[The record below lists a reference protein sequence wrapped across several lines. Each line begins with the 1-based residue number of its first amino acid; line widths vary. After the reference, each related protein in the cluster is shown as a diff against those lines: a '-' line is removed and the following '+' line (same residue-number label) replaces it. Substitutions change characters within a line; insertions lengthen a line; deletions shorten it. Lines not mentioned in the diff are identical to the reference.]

1 MRLLQRCGDDTH
13 THIHT
18 QSLIHFILQESA
30 LVKSN
35 MELTHIEREKEAL
48 SSELSSRKQELETTK
63 QLVESQKAEER
74 KLRSII
80 NEADAERL
88 RQKKE
93 LEQVSS
99 LRGKLSGST

>member
-1 MRLLQRCGDDTH
+1 
-13 THIHT
+13 
-18 QSLIHFILQESA
+18 
-30 LVKSN
+30 

-93 LEQVSS
+93 LEQVR
-99 LRGKLSGST
+99 RGKS

>member
-1 MRLLQRCGDDTH
+1 
-13 THIHT
+13 
-18 QSLIHFILQESA
+18 
-30 LVKSN
+30 

-63 QLVESQKAEER
+63 QLVESQKSEER